1 MIRLGF
7 GVLLAACAVL
17 AGWMTRPSE
26 QPYAEHID
34 VQDLPIVWIP
44 EPTSTDV
51 EPAAAFIERE
61 TVMEDGA
68 VLVEGWLTVT
78 DLPLSIEVTGPT
90 PIRNAAGFSFLRS
103 DLASI
108 EGARAFSILLEPDS
122 EKPVPICLTAVLG
135 GDHQRLPTPSC
146 P

>member
-7 GVLLAACAVL
+7 GVLLVAGAVL
-17 AGWMTRPSE
+17 AGWMTRPSD
-26 QPYAEHID
+26 QPYAERID
-34 VQDLPIVWIP
+34 VQDLPVVWTP
-44 EPTSTDV
+44 EPTPADV
-51 EPAAAFIERE
+51 EPASAFIERE
-61 TVMEDGA
+61 TVMKDGA
-68 VLVEGWLTVT
+68 VVVEGWVRVT
-78 DLPLSIEVTGPT
+78 QMPLSIEVTGPT

-122 EKPVPICLTAVLG
+122 EKPVPICLRAVLG
-135 GDHQRLPTPSC
+135 AKHQRLSTPSC